1 MLNKQEFTSYGA
13 VRVLID
19 LLLFFEVVLNI
30 VVVVVVTVVVAT
42 KTVYVAVATRIID
55 VVACVAV
62 EKIIDVRC
70 GGVNGDQLWNGVQ

>member
-1 MLNKQEFTSYGA
+1 M
-13 VRVLID
+13 LID

-30 VVVVVVTVVVAT
+30 FVVVVVVVTVVVAT
-42 KTVYVAVATRIID
+42 KTVYVAVATSIID